1 MKEEYH
7 KWFTNYLD
15 REFEMLVFGHSGY
28 PVILFPTSRGRFYQ
42 NKDFGLVESAS
53 YLIEQ
58 GKIKIY
64 CPDGADEMS
73 WYNYSIHP
81 ADRVKTHIG
90 YENTILYD
98 VVEYA
103 KYDTGQEKV
112 GVAGCSFGGYHAANL
127 AFRHPDKVGYL
138 FTMGGAFDIK
148 QFIMGYYDEN
158 CYLNNPPDY
167 LPNLTDNWYLEKIK
181 SMGIIFGTGEWDMCL
196 DENVRLS
203 HILNDK
209 GISHWLDVKKWA
221 GHDWNWWKEMFPRY
235 LNEIQF

>member
-203 HILNDK
+203 
-209 GISHWLDVKKWA
+209 
-221 GHDWNWWKEMFPRY
+221 
-235 LNEIQF
+235 